1 MTTIENDKVAY
12 VTYTG
17 TFPDT
22 GEVFD
27 SNVGGEPLQ
36 FLVGHGNMIQ
46 GFEQE
51 MLGASEGDTREFTL
65 TPDNAYGH
73 HRDDAIQDVPRSQ
86 FPEEIDVEQAL
97 QDEIPLAAYDEH
109 GRPMQFKIS
118 AIDGDIVKVDFNH
131 PMAGKTLHFS
141 VNVVSIRDAVPEELE
156 HGHAHGPGG
165 HHH

>member
-51 MLGASEGDTREFTL
+51 ML
-65 TPDNAYGH
+65 
-73 HRDDAIQDVPRSQ
+73 
-86 FPEEIDVEQAL
+86 
-97 QDEIPLAAYDEH
+97 
-109 GRPMQFKIS
+109 
-118 AIDGDIVKVDFNH
+118 
-131 PMAGKTLHFS
+131 
-141 VNVVSIRDAVPEELE
+141 
-156 HGHAHGPGG
+156 
-165 HHH
+165 

>member
-1 MTTIENDKVAY
+1 M
-12 VTYTG
+12 
-17 TFPDT
+17 
-22 GEVFD
+22 
-27 SNVGGEPLQ
+27 
-36 FLVGHGNMIQ
+36 
-46 GFEQE
+46 
-51 MLGASEGDTREFTL
+51 
-65 TPDNAYGH
+65 
-73 HRDDAIQDVPRSQ
+73 
-86 FPEEIDVEQAL
+86 
-97 QDEIPLAAYDEH
+97 EIPLAAYDEH

>member
-51 MLGASEGDTREFTL
+51 MLGASEGETREFTL
-65 TPDNAYGH
+65 TPDNAY
-73 HRDDAIQDVPRSQ
+73 
-86 FPEEIDVEQAL
+86 
-97 QDEIPLAAYDEH
+97 
-109 GRPMQFKIS
+109 
-118 AIDGDIVKVDFNH
+118 
-131 PMAGKTLHFS
+131 
-141 VNVVSIRDAVPEELE
+141 
-156 HGHAHGPGG
+156 
-165 HHH
+165 